1 MGILRR
7 LTRLRRDG
15 GDTTQSKRVLYE
27 QIHAAHAD
35 WEVAFQRLDWA
46 VQQDEI
52 DYAIFALEAA
62 EKRFEMLLR
71 QAKQYTWES
80 WEHHAMR
87 PLPVQV
93 TFTKEG

>member
-1 MGILRR
+1 MGIFRR
-7 LTRLRRDG
+7 LARRSR
-15 GDTTQSKRVLYE
+15 GDSDATQSKRVLYE
-27 QIHAAHAD
+27 QIRAAHAD

-62 EKRFEMLLR
+62 EKQFEMLLR

-80 WEHHAMR
+80 WEHDVMQ
-87 PLPVQV
+87 PLPARV
-93 TFTKEG
+93 TVTREG

>member
-1 MGILRR
+1 MSIFGR
-7 LTRLRRDG
+7 LARLRRSDD
-15 GDTTQSKRVLYE
+15 DTSQSKRVLYE
-27 QIHAAHAD
+27 QIRAAHAD
-35 WEVAFQRLDWA
+35 WEVAFHRLDWA

-80 WEHHAMR
+80 WEHDVMR
-87 PLPVQV
+87 PLASHI
-93 TFTKEG
+93 TLTKEG